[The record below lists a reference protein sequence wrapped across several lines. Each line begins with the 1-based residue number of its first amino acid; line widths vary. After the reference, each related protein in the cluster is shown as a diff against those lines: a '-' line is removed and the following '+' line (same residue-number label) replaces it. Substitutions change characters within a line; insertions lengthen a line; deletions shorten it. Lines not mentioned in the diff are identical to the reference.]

1 MGLKRLSVSPYDYV
15 VVDVETNGFRS
26 KEHDLLSISLYKPDD
41 GLEYDRFLPLDLNEA
56 VYTTE
61 VNGITKSKLEG
72 RTHLT
77 QDELDGLFERF
88 ELGSRTLLHYG
99 NIDEKFIREYFKR
112 QGLRGFERLRFYNFK
127 RMVCSSKFSD
137 GSLTKDR
144 LCGAF
149 GIDGVTEVHTG
160 INDCKLEWRLFEAF
174 GGNYILATMRAFHWQ
189 FSVLSPDYIIPVSY
203 LSAIPNLS
211 RLYERP
217 YIAYEAEEVFRL
229 HVAGEHVRR
238 FGSNFSGNTVEH
250 LINVMSGAEVQ
261 DNREFLKENYCKNRR
276 IGEMEHDTR
285 PVFMRMNQDGT
296 VTAVDES
303 HKERESELNA
313 CLADMRAQIEP
324 MIDFIKKS
332 VFNDGPIM
340 SQELIVYRDLGIMA
354 MCDLSSKDAVLEI
367 KTTSWHS
374 ESYAE
379 QLYYEANG
387 RSAYLLTMEWG
398 DGEVDFVVNSVRVGP
413 GEKPNDKRAAAI
425 DRLGK
430 SLKDSALEVAEYRS
444 SVKPIRVRCRSCGKE
459 WDESRY
465 RIVNGKS
472 FCSVCHP
479 EMAAVRS
486 GGRGRDDARRRQ
498 RLTKE
503 EALSIRA
510 RRYAEK
516 VSSRSG
522 GGLRVVE
529 SSYVGSK
536 DPVTVECLSC
546 GRLWQPRADHLLS
559 KCYCSKCLRPN
570 RGCTK

>member
-1 MGLKRLSVSPYDYV
+1 MGLKRLSVSPSDYV

-26 KEHDLLSISLYKPDD
+26 GEHDLLSISLYKPDD
-41 GLEYDRFLPLDLNEA
+41 GLEYDRFLPLDLNDA

-77 QDELDGLFERF
+77 QEELDGLFESF

-144 LCGAF
+144 RCGAF

-217 YIAYEAEEVFRL
+217 YITYEAEEVFRL
-229 HVAGEHVRR
+229 HVEGEHIRR
-238 FGSNFSGNTVEH
+238 FDSNFSGKPVEH
-250 LINVMSGAEVQ
+250 LINIMVGAEVQ
-261 DNREFLKENYCKNRR
+261 DNREFLKKNSFKNKR

-285 PVFMRMNQDGT
+285 PSFMRLNQDGT
-296 VTAVDES
+296 VTAVSDRD
-303 HKERESELNA
+303 KGRESEINA
-313 CLADMRAQIEP
+313 CLLDMKTQMEP
-324 MIDFIKKS
+324 LIDFIKES
-332 VFNDGPIM
+332 VFNDGAIM

-367 KTTSWHS
+367 KTTSLHP
-374 ESYAE
+374 EDYAE

-387 RSAYLLTMEWG
+387 RLPYLLTMSWG
-398 DGEVDFVVNSVRVGP
+398 YEEVDLAINLVDVRP
-413 GEKPNDKRAAAI
+413 GEKPNARRDKVIA
-425 DRLGK
+425 
-430 SLKDSALEVAEYRS
+430 SLNGLLEKEGLEIAGYQSSA
-444 SVKPIRVRCRSCGKE
+444 KPITIRCRACGRV
-459 WDESRY
+459 WDESRN
-465 RIVNGKS
+465 RIQNGKC
-472 FCSVCHP
+472 FCSACSP
-479 EMAAVRS
+479 EREGHGSQKVKSRGGGGGQRALPKGEMLCVR
-486 GGRGRDDARRRQ
+486 A
-498 RLTKE
+498 KK
-503 EALSIRA
+503 
-510 RRYAEK
+510 YAEK
-516 VSSRSG
+516 VSARSADR
-522 GGLRVVE
+522 LKVTV
-529 SSYVGSK
+529 SSYMGSK
-536 DPVTVECLSC
+536 EPVAVTCLSC
-546 GRLWQPRADHLLS
+546 GRTWYPRADHLLA
-559 KCYCSKCLRPN
+559 KCYCPRCSRS
-570 RGCTK
+570 R